1 MHSASYNSPTQLIA
15 RLVAKRDHADKRVNT
30 KPAQRRRKAERRE
43 YRQEI
48 ALCVWG
54 AAAMSHSVEL

>member
-1 MHSASYNSPTQLIA
+1 MHAIAYRSDTQMTA

-30 KPAQRRRKAERRE
+30 KPAQRRRKADRRDF
-43 YRQEI
+43 RQEI

-54 AAAMSHSVEL
+54 AAAFHGWIEL